1 MSRTKLVPLF
11 LILLGSALVVVVGVG
26 NPFGTPSL
34 VNFRDPVPQPNIR
47 LIEVEIVRSTEICRI
62 RADDVLPVNT
72 SGLNAEVRFSLVNS
86 GEEDGFAIVEMTV
99 RDVVMDSNRYFVR
112 AEETQLQIL
121 SFEDLSCSI
130 TLEEID
136 VRVANI
142 EGP

>member
-1 MSRTKLVPLF
+1 M
-11 LILLGSALVVVVGVG
+11 IYWDG
-26 NPFGTPSL
+26 
-34 VNFRDPVPQPNIR
+34 
-47 LIEVEIVRSTEICRI
+47 
-62 RADDVLPVNT
+62 
-72 SGLNAEVRFSLVNS
+72 
-86 GEEDGFAIVEMTV
+86 EDGFAVVEMTV

-136 VRVANI
+136 VRVANV